1 MTDQGER
8 VCSFVL
14 ERVKSTAGVRWLQ
27 GRARP
32 PIPCAHPSPAVRL
45 FAEHRL
51 HRIEAGVARGLVAIA
66 EGERDIDVL
75 TYVPRPAEVLS
86 LQARGRRCV
95 SLLEDGSST
104 KPHESPLAFALHDL
118 CHLEK
123 FVDPEHHQGQVGFFA
138 RLDAA
143 TKSAAWS
150 SFDGELDDLWRSE
163 FEHVACDM
171 NGSVVFLVAA
181 LKMKLK
187 MAVRRKLGSAFA
199 RSRDGDHSTQAPGR
213 HSGPLDARELR
224 AYDEALETLLDLLA
238 MNGSVR
244 DAARRISTKRDA
256 RDAALEIQV
265 YFSTLGGEALAS
277 VVRAM
282 PRVSG
287 SIHTQD
293 AVASASTRGTVSPPA
308 RP

>member
-1 MTDQGER
+1 MTTDQGER

-14 ERVKSTAGVRWLQ
+14 ERVKSSAGARWLQ

-32 PIPCAHPSPAVRL
+32 PIPCTHPSPAVRL

-66 EGERDIDVL
+66 EGQRDIDLL
-75 TYVPRPAEVLS
+75 TYVPRPADVLS

-95 SLLEDGSST
+95 SLLEDGAIT
-104 KPHESPLAFALHDL
+104 KPHENALAFALHDL

-123 FVDPEHHQGQVGFFA
+123 FVDPEHHVGQVGFFA
-138 RLDAA
+138 RLEAA
-143 TKSAAWS
+143 TKSAAWGP
-150 SFDGELDDLWRSE
+150 FDRALDDVWRSE

-187 MAVRRKLGSAFA
+187 MAVRRKLGPDPQS
-199 RSRDGDHSTQAPGR
+199 PEGR

-224 AYDEALETLLDLLA
+224 AYDEALETLLDLLG
-238 MNGSVR
+238 MEGSVR

-256 RDAALEIQV
+256 KDAALEILG
-265 YFSTLGGEALAS
+265 YFSTIGGDALAS
-277 VVRAM
+277 VVSAM

-287 SIHTQD
+287 STHTQD
-293 AVASASTRGTVSPPA
+293 AVASASTSGTLSPPA